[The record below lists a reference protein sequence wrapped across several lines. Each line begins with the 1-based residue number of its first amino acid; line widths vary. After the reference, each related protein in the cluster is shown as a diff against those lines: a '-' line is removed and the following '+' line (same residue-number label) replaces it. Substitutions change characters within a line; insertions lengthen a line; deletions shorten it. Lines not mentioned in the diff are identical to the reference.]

1 MATRLIELV
10 ENLPATRVVLVG
22 DFMLD
27 KYIFGSTSRVSP
39 EAPIPVLRYQREE
52 FRLGGAGFVM
62 AALGALGAKVKCVG
76 GIGADT
82 TGVELKV
89 RLVEAGAN
97 VDGLV
102 IASDRPTV
110 AKTRLLGSS
119 EDRSPQ
125 QMIRLDVEETRP
137 VDGSGGD
144 QLIERATHAIAH
156 ADLLCLEDYDKGVLA
171 PAVCARLIELAR

>member
-10 ENLPATRVVLVG
+10 ENLPKARVVLVG

-52 FRLGGAGFVM
+52 YRLGGAGFVM
-62 AALGALGAKVKCVG
+62 AALAARGGKVKVIGVC
-76 GIGADT
+76 GAD
-82 TGVELKV
+82 GPGMELRS
-89 RLVEAGAN
+89 RLIEAGAE

-102 IASDRPTV
+102 AAQDRPTV

-125 QMIRLDVEETRP
+125 QMLRLDVE
-137 VDGSGGD
+137 
-144 QLIERATHAIAH
+144 QTHAI
-156 ADLLCLEDYDKGVLA
+156 D
-171 PAVCARLIELAR
+171 